1 MGFALPRAQPS
12 LLHVQNMHF
21 STWPA
26 VLPVPLTVWVLSE
39 CSVKYCFSRA
49 PAGDCLF
56 ALDAFAADT
65 ASSWSRYCNSASLSF
80 LYV

>member
-21 STWPA
+21 SSWPA
-26 VLPVPLTVWVLSE
+26 ILPVLLTVWVPAE
-39 CSVKYCFSRA
+39 CSVKYCFTRA
-49 PAGDCLF
+49 PAGACLA

-65 ASSWSRYCNSASLSF
+65 AGSWSRYWNSASLSF
-80 LYV
+80 L